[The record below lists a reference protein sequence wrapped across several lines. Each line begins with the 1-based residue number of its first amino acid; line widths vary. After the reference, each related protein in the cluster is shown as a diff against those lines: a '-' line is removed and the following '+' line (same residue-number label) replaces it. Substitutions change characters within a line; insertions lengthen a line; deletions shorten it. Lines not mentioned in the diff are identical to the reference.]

1 MPLLRNVGQM
11 AAAYSAVSNAASSP
25 GTEPYVLSA
34 ADFLFDANV
43 ISSMYQDPFQ
53 ETVVSVSS
61 DPVSYMQDQA
71 ISAD

>member
-1 MPLLRNVGQM
+1 MFEYPLTFVTLIAQPTGG
-11 AAAYSAVSNAASSP
+11 AFLFP
-25 GTEPYVLSA
+25 GG
-34 ADFLFDANV
+34 DFLFDANV

-71 ISAD
+71 ISTD

>member
-11 AAAYSAVSNAASSP
+11 AAAYNAASSS
-25 GTEPYVLSA
+25 GTEPYALLA
-34 ADFLFDANV
+34 EDFLFDANV

-61 DPVSYMQDQA
+61 DPMSYMQDQA
-71 ISAD
+71 ISTD